1 MAGVVVLVIKP
12 ITMTLPHCLSWLLK
26 LPIISCPLNI
36 SSFQFIIAVL
46 KVLFSL
52 IHTYQHFICVLRMIY
67 NNYCNMPAGS
77 YANLGTSCF
86 QEINTTRS
94 HKRPKK
100 IELT

>member
-1 MAGVVVLVIKP
+1 MRMAIG
-12 ITMTLPHCLSWLLK
+12 M
-26 LPIISCPLNI
+26 SCI
-36 SSFQFIIAVL
+36 EG
-46 KVLFSL
+46 
-52 IHTYQHFICVLRMIY
+52 
-67 NNYCNMPAGS
+67 MPAGS